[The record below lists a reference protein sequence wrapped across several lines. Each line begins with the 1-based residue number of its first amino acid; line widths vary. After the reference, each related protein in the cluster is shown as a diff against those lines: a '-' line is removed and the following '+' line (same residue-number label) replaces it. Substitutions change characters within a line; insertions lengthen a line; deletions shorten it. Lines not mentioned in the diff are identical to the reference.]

1 MRSIDDEHALERPDS
16 GLIHARPC
24 ALLVLQY
31 PRQDGDDFPL
41 HLGSVQQS
49 AKNPLAFH
57 REGWKWRNVIVT
69 AGGIGV
75 VNVVGEAPIELA
87 TDALYLD
94 EACLGTPLVDL
105 YYVSR
110 EMMPGRKA
118 EERVFVIPRSRW
130 RRRTSGSARPVDD
143 GT

>member
-1 MRSIDDEHALERPDS
+1 
-16 GLIHARPC
+16 
-24 ALLVLQY
+24 LLVRQY
-31 PRQDGDDFPL
+31 PRQDEDDFPL
-41 HLGSVQQS
+41 NLGSVQQS
-49 AKNPLAFH
+49 AKNPLAFD

-94 EACLGTPLVDL
+94 EACLGTPLLDL

-110 EMMPGRKA
+110 EMMPGRKP
-118 EERVFVIPRSRW
+118 EERVFVVSRL
-130 RRRTSGSARPVDD
+130 
-143 GT
+143 